1 MRRGTRVARAA
12 GPAVGAVA
20 AVGVAVTALLDG
32 TVVCGG
38 REEAL
43 AAADCPLR
51 AEYDGR
57 TYHDGVTLKD
67 FTVGERL
74 GVAVVPR
81 CDDTGCVGEEPRE
94 TPGQATGAY
103 RIEGI
108 DPAVALAVG
117 PDPESAV
124 LVVSE
129 GEGTDPGELSP
140 GP

>member
-1 MRRGTRVARAA
+1 MRRRTRTARAA
-12 GPAVGAVA
+12 
-20 AVGVAVTALLDG
+20 AVTAAVMA
-32 TVVCGG
+32 VVVVACGAQ
-38 REEAL
+38 EEAAEGL
-43 AAADCPLR
+43 AADCPLR

-57 TYHDGVTLKD
+57 TYHDGVTLED

-74 GVAVVPR
+74 GFAVVPR
-81 CDDTGCVGEEPRE
+81 CDDTGRVGEEPRE

-108 DPAVALAVG
+108 DPAEALAVG
-117 PDPESAV
+117 PDRESAV

-129 GEGTDPGELSP
+129 GTDPAELAP